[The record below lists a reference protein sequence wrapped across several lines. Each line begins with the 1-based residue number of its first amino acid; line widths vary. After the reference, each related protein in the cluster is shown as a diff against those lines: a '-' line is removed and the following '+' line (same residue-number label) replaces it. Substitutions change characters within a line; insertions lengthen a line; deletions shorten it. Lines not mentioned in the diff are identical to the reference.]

1 MDGIKNVL
9 QFLYENWINILICT
23 GLIIGIVQKT
33 REYFLKSKEERIKIA
48 KTQIKEIILKLITQ
62 AELDYDD
69 WNRAGLIKRSQ
80 VINEIFKEYPIL
92 STIASQENVIK
103 WIDNE
108 IDNALYTLE
117 DIVVNSDMKIK
128 NSNINNIDNNE
139 K

>member
-117 DIVVNSDMKIK
+117 DIVVNSDIKIK